1 MTEEILPLEI
11 RSLEVV
17 LSQRQILDD
26 ISLTLKK
33 GDLMWLRGRNGAG
46 KSTLM
51 RALVGLL
58 TYRGEVF
65 IKGEPPYTL
74 KAKSKFIYVPDEALL
89 YDDLSLSE
97 HARFSSMSYFQG
109 DAEAKILGL
118 LEQFQL
124 TPYLGEYPTAHSR
137 GMRQKLSLSLALG
150 LDLPLYILDEPYNA
164 LDVQAQE
171 TLSEILAAKIKSGA
185 SILVTAH
192 QEGITRSLLERIPH
206 ARQAD
211 LEDGKL
217 LERITSKKAG
227 KALLDKPSDK
237 SPDKSPD
244 KSLDTSL

>member
-58 TYRGEVF
+58 SYRGEVL

-74 KAKSKFIYVPDEALL
+74 RAKSKFIYVPDEALL
-89 YDDLSLSE
+89 YDDLSVKE
-97 HARFSSMSYFQG
+97 HARFSSMSYFQS

-124 TPYLGEYPTAHSR
+124 TPYLDEYPTAHSR
-137 GMRQKLSLSLALG
+137 GMRQKASLSLALG

-211 LEDGKL
+211 LEEGKL
-217 LERITSKKAG
+217 LERVTGKKAG
-227 KALLDKPSDK
+227 KVLIDK
-237 SPDKSPD
+237 S
-244 KSLDTSL
+244 T